1 MFEYNFG
8 DSEFLMLFLVL
19 VTLPYAA
26 DRAVPAVMARTAVP
40 RAIARARRR
49 PRRHRRH
56 ERARRSDSPPR
67 GRTVLIV
74 GDLMLD
80 HFVIGGVERISPEA
94 PVPVVRFDHE
104 EYRLGGAANVAH
116 NVAALGG
123 RVEIVGLVGHDAE
136 ADAAARRSHAA
147 SAIGTRGVIADRGP
161 LHDAEAAGGDDR
173 ATSRWRG
180 STTRTTRE
188 VGGGGGIAP

>member
-26 DRAVPAVMARTAVP
+26 DRAPGVRPRGPAAAQRP
-40 RAIARARRR
+40 RSRPSRALDPARR
-49 PRRHRRH
+49 
-56 ERARRSDSPPR
+56 ALA
-67 GRTVLIV
+67 GRIVLIV

-80 HFVIGGVERISPEA
+80 HFVFGRVERISPEA

-123 RVEIVGLVGHDAE
+123 RVEIVGIVGHDAE
-136 ADAAARRSHAA
+136 ADAAASRDLDAALDRHRGHRRRRGRAA
-147 SAIGTRGVIADRGP
+147 R
-161 LHDAEAAGGDDR
+161 
-173 ATSRWRG
+173 RG
-180 STTRTTRE
+180 SC
-188 VGGGGGIAP
+188 GW